1 MPKQIFVMEAMYDLV
16 SDENFNSISS
26 ILSYYEQVNSQHVQE
41 GMTCKG
47 KRCKK
52 KKENAA
58 KGTKKI
64 TYLFKAQVSNETM

>member
-26 ILSYYEQVNSQHVQE
+26 ILSYYEQVNSQHVWE

-52 KKENAA
+52 KKKMQQKEQR
-58 KGTKKI
+58 K
-64 TYLFKAQVSNETM
+64 